1 MHIGERLFVK
11 DKIFSFIPLGRAD
24 LLLEEFIGEN
34 LEKNRKEFQEYETAL
49 AKYRNLK
56 LFQIIIKI
64 LLYAGVITSIVA
76 SLGFEQI
83 RIISQIASYIGVTFL
98 LFAYVITNYFT
109 MIYREEYHVR
119 REILVSQTEIRQEKQ
134 E

>member
-1 MHIGERLFVK
+1 MK
-11 DKIFSFIPLGRAD
+11 DKIFSFTPLGRAD

-34 LEKNRKEFQEYETAL
+34 PKKEQKEFQAYETAL

-56 LFQIIIKI
+56 LFQIIVKI
-64 LLYAGVITSIVA
+64 LLYAGLITSIVA
-76 SLGFEQI
+76 SLGFQQI
-83 RIISQIASYIGVTFL
+83 RIINQIASYIGVTFL
-98 LFAYVITNYFT
+98 LIAYVAVNYFT

-119 REILVSQTEIRQEKQ
+119 REILVSKTEIRQEKP